1 MSDYHS
7 DQSAV
12 SKTMLNLFC
21 KSRLEYYHTYI
32 SREMLP
38 KSVGKPAMV
47 GTILHAML
55 LEDKAFEELVMPYP
69 ESVLSS
75 DNKIVRSRAD
85 AFEEDNPGFIYM
97 KEPECD
103 AILCTVTRVLAN
115 EQLATI
121 VRQANHREMRFDATI
136 EGVDCK
142 CKPDIVCDLGDKV
155 VIYDLKCMEQ
165 VDPDSW
171 QRSARRFNYWM
182 QQAHYSRILEQR
194 TRKPVQ
200 FRFILIETKFPYRV
214 QWKWFDP
221 VSAETA
227 RDAHRSLL
235 KDLAGCMESG
245 DWSDPWDN
253 VMVLQPWD
261 INTDDELVEVDQ

>member
-1 MSDYHS
+1 MNDYHS
-7 DQSAV
+7 DYSAV

-21 KSRLEYYHTYI
+21 KSRLEYFHTYI

-55 LEDKAFEELVMPYP
+55 LEDKAFEELVLPYP

-171 QRSARRFNYWM
+171 QRSARRFRYWL
-182 QQAHYSRILEQR
+182 QDSHYSSVLEHR

-200 FRFILIETKFPYRV
+200 FRFCVIETTFPYRV
-214 QWKWFDP
+214 QWKWYDP
-221 VSAETA
+221 VSRETA
-227 RDAHRSLL
+227 RDVHRGYLKSLRE
-235 KDLAGCMESG
+235 CMESG
-245 DWSDPWDN
+245 EWGDEWPSVCVLTPWD
-253 VMVLQPWD
+253 
-261 INTDDELVEVDQ
+261 VEVEPDNAEVQI